1 MTPAMTAITTNRL
14 TVGYRGHRVVE
25 DISLSLPCGR
35 LVCLLGPNGA
45 GKSTL
50 LRTLCGFQPPIAGTV
65 TISGSDIT
73 TMSAAE
79 VARLVSVV
87 LTDRPLTPSLT
98 AAEMVGMGRAP
109 YTGFWGRLSD
119 DDRRLI
125 SEAMQTVGIA
135 PLATRRMGRL
145 SDGERQKVMIAKAL
159 AQHTPVIVLDE
170 PTAFLDY
177 PSKVAVMKTLARLAH
192 DEGKTI
198 LMSTHDLELAAQL
211 GDELMKI
218 ENKHIRKITADEV
231 SRIIGRLLRGYPCNI
246 LSTSSRLPSKAPA
259 LSILSV
265 HMAAANRPA
274 SP

>member
-65 TISGSDIT
+65 TISGNDIT

-98 AAEMVGMGRAP
+98 AAEMVGLGRAP

-119 DDRRLI
+119 DDRRLV

-135 PLATRRMGRL
+135 PLATRRMGQL

-211 GDELMKI
+211 GDELMEI

-231 SRIIGRLLRGYPCNI
+231 SRIIGRLLRG
-246 LSTSSRLPSKAPA
+246 
-259 LSILSV
+259 
-265 HMAAANRPA
+265 
-274 SP
+274 

>member
-1 MTPAMTAITTNRL
+1 MTAITTNRL

-87 LTDRPLTPSLT
+87 LTDRPPTPSLT

-109 YTGFWGRLSD
+109 YTGFWGSQSD
-119 DDRRLI
+119 DDRRLV
-125 SEAMQTVGIA
+125 SEAMQTVGIDS
-135 PLATRRMGRL
+135 LATRRMGRL

-192 DEGKTI
+192 NEGKTI

-211 GDELMKI
+211 GDELMEI

-231 SRIIGRLLRGYPCNI
+231 SRIIGRLLRG
-246 LSTSSRLPSKAPA
+246 
-259 LSILSV
+259 
-265 HMAAANRPA
+265 
-274 SP
+274 

>member
-1 MTPAMTAITTNRL
+1 MTPVMTAITTNRL

-50 LRTLCGFQPPIAGTV
+50 LRTLCGFQPPIEGTV

-119 DDRRLI
+119 EDRRLV
-125 SEAMQTVGIA
+125 SEAMQAVGIA

-192 DEGKTI
+192 NEGKTI
-198 LMSTHDLELAAQL
+198 LMSTHDLELASQL
-211 GDELMKI
+211 GDELIEI

-231 SRIIGRLLRGYPCNI
+231 SRIIGRLLRG
-246 LSTSSRLPSKAPA
+246 
-259 LSILSV
+259 
-265 HMAAANRPA
+265 
-274 SP
+274 

>member
-1 MTPAMTAITTNRL
+1 MTAITTSRL

-50 LRTLCGFQPPIAGTV
+50 LRTLCGFQPPIEGTV
-65 TISGSDIT
+65 TISGSDLT
-73 TMSAAE
+73 AMSAAE

-119 DDRRLI
+119 DDRRLV
-125 SEAMQTVGIA
+125 SEAMTTVGIA
-135 PLATRRMGRL
+135 QLATRRMGQL

-211 GDELMKI
+211 GDELMEI

-231 SRIIGRLLRGYPCNI
+231 SRIIGRLLRG
-246 LSTSSRLPSKAPA
+246 
-259 LSILSV
+259 
-265 HMAAANRPA
+265 
-274 SP
+274 

>member
-1 MTPAMTAITTNRL
+1 MTAITTNRL
-14 TVGYRGHRVVE
+14 TVGYRGHKVVE

-65 TISGSDIT
+65 TISGSGIT

-119 DDRRLI
+119 DDRRLV

-211 GDELMKI
+211 GDELMEI

-231 SRIIGRLLRGYPCNI
+231 SRIIGRLLRG
-246 LSTSSRLPSKAPA
+246 
-259 LSILSV
+259 
-265 HMAAANRPA
+265 
-274 SP
+274 

>member
-1 MTPAMTAITTNRL
+1 MTAITTNRL

-119 DDRRLI
+119 DDRRLV

-135 PLATRRMGRL
+135 PLATRRMGQL
-145 SDGERQKVMIAKAL
+145 SDGELQKVMIAKAL

-231 SRIIGRLLRGYPCNI
+231 SRIIGRLLRG
-246 LSTSSRLPSKAPA
+246 
-259 LSILSV
+259 
-265 HMAAANRPA
+265 
-274 SP
+274 

>member
-119 DDRRLI
+119 EDRRLV

-145 SDGERQKVMIAKAL
+145 SDGERQKVMIAKAM

-211 GDELMKI
+211 GDELMEI

-231 SRIIGRLLRGYPCNI
+231 SRIIGRLLRG
-246 LSTSSRLPSKAPA
+246 
-259 LSILSV
+259 
-265 HMAAANRPA
+265 
-274 SP
+274 

>member
-1 MTPAMTAITTNRL
+1 MTAITTNRL

-87 LTDRPLTPSLT
+87 LTDRPLPPSLT

-119 DDRRLI
+119 EDRRLV

-211 GDELMKI
+211 GDELMEI

-231 SRIIGRLLRGYPCNI
+231 SRIIGRLLRG
-246 LSTSSRLPSKAPA
+246 
-259 LSILSV
+259 
-265 HMAAANRPA
+265 
-274 SP
+274 

>member
-119 DDRRLI
+119 DDRRLV

-135 PLATRRMGRL
+135 PLATRRMGQL
-145 SDGERQKVMIAKAL
+145 SDGELQKVMIAKAL

-211 GDELMKI
+211 GDELMEI

-231 SRIIGRLLRGYPCNI
+231 SRIIGRLLRG
-246 LSTSSRLPSKAPA
+246 
-259 LSILSV
+259 
-265 HMAAANRPA
+265 
-274 SP
+274 

>member
-119 DDRRLI
+119 EDRRLV

-135 PLATRRMGRL
+135 PLATRRMGQL
-145 SDGERQKVMIAKAL
+145 SDGELQKVMIAKAL

-231 SRIIGRLLRGYPCNI
+231 SRIIGRLLRG
-246 LSTSSRLPSKAPA
+246 
-259 LSILSV
+259 
-265 HMAAANRPA
+265 
-274 SP
+274 

>member
-1 MTPAMTAITTNRL
+1 MTAITTNRL

-87 LTDRPLTPSLT
+87 LTDRPLTSSLT

-119 DDRRLI
+119 DDRRLV

-135 PLATRRMGRL
+135 PLATRRMGQL
-145 SDGERQKVMIAKAL
+145 SDGELQKVMIAKAL

-231 SRIIGRLLRGYPCNI
+231 SRIIGRMLRG
-246 LSTSSRLPSKAPA
+246 
-259 LSILSV
+259 
-265 HMAAANRPA
+265 
-274 SP
+274 

>member
-1 MTPAMTAITTNRL
+1 MTAITTNRL

-50 LRTLCGFQPPIAGTV
+50 LRTLCGFQPPIEGTV

-98 AAEMVGMGRAP
+98 AQEMVGMGRAP

-119 DDRRLI
+119 DDRRLV
-125 SEAMQTVGIA
+125 SEAMQTVGIDS
-135 PLATRRMGRL
+135 LATRRMGQL

-192 DEGKTI
+192 DESKTI

-211 GDELMKI
+211 GDELMEI

-231 SRIIGRLLRGYPCNI
+231 SRIIGRLLRG
-246 LSTSSRLPSKAPA
+246 
-259 LSILSV
+259 
-265 HMAAANRPA
+265 
-274 SP
+274 

>member
-50 LRTLCGFQPPIAGTV
+50 LRTLCGFQPPIEGTV

-98 AAEMVGMGRAP
+98 AREMVGMGRAP

-119 DDRRLI
+119 DDRRLV
-125 SEAMQTVGIA
+125 SEAMQAVGVA

-211 GDELMKI
+211 GDELMEI

-231 SRIIGRLLRGYPCNI
+231 SRIIGRLLRG
-246 LSTSSRLPSKAPA
+246 
-259 LSILSV
+259 
-265 HMAAANRPA
+265 
-274 SP
+274 

>member
-1 MTPAMTAITTNRL
+1 MTPIMTAITTNRL

-25 DISLSLPCGR
+25 DISLSLPSGR

-119 DDRRLI
+119 DDRRLV

-211 GDELMKI
+211 GDELMEI

-231 SRIIGRLLRGYPCNI
+231 SRIIGRLLRG
-246 LSTSSRLPSKAPA
+246 
-259 LSILSV
+259 
-265 HMAAANRPA
+265 
-274 SP
+274 

>member
-98 AAEMVGMGRAP
+98 ATEMVGMGRAP

-119 DDRRLI
+119 DDHRLV
-125 SEAMQTVGIA
+125 SEAMQTVGIDS
-135 PLATRRMGRL
+135 LATRRMGRL

-211 GDELMKI
+211 GDELMEI

-231 SRIIGRLLRGYPCNI
+231 SRIIGRLLRG
-246 LSTSSRLPSKAPA
+246 
-259 LSILSV
+259 
-265 HMAAANRPA
+265 
-274 SP
+274 

>member
-1 MTPAMTAITTNRL
+1 MTPVMTAITTNRL

-87 LTDRPLTPSLT
+87 LTDRPLTSSLT

-119 DDRRLI
+119 DDRRLV

-135 PLATRRMGRL
+135 LLATRRMGQL
-145 SDGERQKVMIAKAL
+145 SDGELQKVMIAKAL

-177 PSKVAVMKTLARLAH
+177 PSKVAVMNTLARRAH
-192 DEGKTI
+192 HEGKTI
-198 LMSTHDLELAAQL
+198 LMSTHDVQLPAQL
-211 GDELMKI
+211 GDELMEI

-231 SRIIGRLLRGYPCNI
+231 SRIIGRLLRG
-246 LSTSSRLPSKAPA
+246 
-259 LSILSV
+259 
-265 HMAAANRPA
+265 
-274 SP
+274 

>member
-1 MTPAMTAITTNRL
+1 MTPVMTAITTNRL

-231 SRIIGRLLRGYPCNI
+231 SRIIGRLLRG
-246 LSTSSRLPSKAPA
+246 
-259 LSILSV
+259 
-265 HMAAANRPA
+265 
-274 SP
+274 

>member
-1 MTPAMTAITTNRL
+1 MTAITTNRL

-65 TISGSDIT
+65 TISGNNIT

-87 LTDRPLTPSLT
+87 LTDRPPTPSLT

-109 YTGFWGRLSD
+109 YTGFWGRLGD
-119 DDRRLI
+119 DDRRLV
-125 SEAMQTVGIA
+125 SEAMTTVGIA
-135 PLATRRMGRL
+135 QLATRRMGQL

-211 GDELMKI
+211 GDELMEI

-231 SRIIGRLLRGYPCNI
+231 SRIIGRLLRG
-246 LSTSSRLPSKAPA
+246 
-259 LSILSV
+259 
-265 HMAAANRPA
+265 
-274 SP
+274 

>member
-50 LRTLCGFQPPIAGTV
+50 LRTLCGFQPPIEGTV

-98 AAEMVGMGRAP
+98 AREMVGMGRAP

-119 DDRRLI
+119 DDRRLV
-125 SEAMQTVGIA
+125 SEAMQTVGIDS
-135 PLATRRMGRL
+135 LATRRMGRL

-211 GDELMKI
+211 GDELMEI

-231 SRIIGRLLRGYPCNI
+231 SRIIGRLLRG
-246 LSTSSRLPSKAPA
+246 
-259 LSILSV
+259 
-265 HMAAANRPA
+265 
-274 SP
+274 

>member
-1 MTPAMTAITTNRL
+1 MTPVMTAITTNRL

-125 SEAMQTVGIA
+125 SEAMQTVGVDS
-135 PLATRRMGRL
+135 LATRRMGRL

-211 GDELMKI
+211 GDELMEI
-218 ENKHIRKITADEV
+218 ENKHILKITADKV
-231 SRIIGRLLRGYPCNI
+231 SRIIGRLLRG
-246 LSTSSRLPSKAPA
+246 
-259 LSILSV
+259 
-265 HMAAANRPA
+265 
-274 SP
+274 

>member
-1 MTPAMTAITTNRL
+1 MTAITTNRL

-50 LRTLCGFQPPIAGTV
+50 LRTLCGFQPPIEGTV

-98 AAEMVGMGRAP
+98 VAEMVGMGRAP

-119 DDRRLI
+119 DDRRLV
-125 SEAMQTVGIA
+125 SESMQTVGIA

-211 GDELMKI
+211 GDELMEI

-231 SRIIGRLLRGYPCNI
+231 SRIIGRLLRG
-246 LSTSSRLPSKAPA
+246 
-259 LSILSV
+259 
-265 HMAAANRPA
+265 
-274 SP
+274 

>member
-1 MTPAMTAITTNRL
+1 MTAITTNRL

-98 AAEMVGMGRAP
+98 AAEMVSMGRAP

-119 DDRRLI
+119 DDRRLV
-125 SEAMQTVGIA
+125 SEAMQTVGIDS
-135 PLATRRMGRL
+135 LATRRMGRL

-211 GDELMKI
+211 GDELMEI
-218 ENKHIRKITADEV
+218 ENKHIRKITANEV
-231 SRIIGRLLRGYPCNI
+231 SRIIGRLLRG
-246 LSTSSRLPSKAPA
+246 
-259 LSILSV
+259 
-265 HMAAANRPA
+265 
-274 SP
+274 

>member
-1 MTPAMTAITTNRL
+1 MTAITTNSL

-50 LRTLCGFQPPIAGTV
+50 LRTLCGFQPPIEGTV

-98 AAEMVGMGRAP
+98 VAEMVGMGRAP

-119 DDRRLI
+119 DDRRLV
-125 SEAMQTVGIA
+125 SEAMQTVGVDS
-135 PLATRRMGRL
+135 LATRRMGRL

-211 GDELMKI
+211 GDELMEI

-231 SRIIGRLLRGYPCNI
+231 SRIIGRLLRG
-246 LSTSSRLPSKAPA
+246 
-259 LSILSV
+259 
-265 HMAAANRPA
+265 
-274 SP
+274 

>member
-1 MTPAMTAITTNRL
+1 MTAITTNRL

-119 DDRRLI
+119 EDRRLV

-145 SDGERQKVMIAKAL
+145 SDGERQKVMIAKAM

-211 GDELMKI
+211 GDELMEI

-231 SRIIGRLLRGYPCNI
+231 SRIIGRLLRG
-246 LSTSSRLPSKAPA
+246 
-259 LSILSV
+259 
-265 HMAAANRPA
+265 
-274 SP
+274 

>member
-1 MTPAMTAITTNRL
+1 MTPVMTAITTNRL

-87 LTDRPLTPSLT
+87 LTDRPLTSSLT

-119 DDRRLI
+119 DDRRLV

-145 SDGERQKVMIAKAL
+145 SDGELQKVMIAKAL

-211 GDELMKI
+211 GDELMEI

-231 SRIIGRLLRGYPCNI
+231 SRIIGRLLRG
-246 LSTSSRLPSKAPA
+246 
-259 LSILSV
+259 
-265 HMAAANRPA
+265 
-274 SP
+274 

>member
-50 LRTLCGFQPPIAGTV
+50 LRTLCGFQPPIEGTV

-98 AAEMVGMGRAP
+98 AREMVGMGRAP

-119 DDRRLI
+119 DDRRLV
-125 SEAMQTVGIA
+125 SEAMQTVGMA
-135 PLATRRMGRL
+135 PLATRRMGQL

-211 GDELMKI
+211 GDELMEI

-231 SRIIGRLLRGYPCNI
+231 SRIIGRLLRG
-246 LSTSSRLPSKAPA
+246 
-259 LSILSV
+259 
-265 HMAAANRPA
+265 
-274 SP
+274 

>member
-1 MTPAMTAITTNRL
+1 MTPVMTAITTNRL

-73 TMSAAE
+73 TMSAAK

-119 DDRRLI
+119 DDHRLV
-125 SEAMQTVGIA
+125 SEAMQTVGVDS
-135 PLATRRMGRL
+135 LATRRMGRL

-211 GDELMKI
+211 GDELMEI

-231 SRIIGRLLRGYPCNI
+231 SRIIGRLLRG
-246 LSTSSRLPSKAPA
+246 
-259 LSILSV
+259 
-265 HMAAANRPA
+265 
-274 SP
+274 

>member
-87 LTDRPLTPSLT
+87 LTDRPLTSSLT

-119 DDRRLI
+119 DDRRLV

-135 PLATRRMGRL
+135 PLATRRMGQL
-145 SDGERQKVMIAKAL
+145 SDGELQKVMIAKAL

-211 GDELMKI
+211 GDELMEI
-218 ENKHIRKITADEV
+218 ENKHIRKIAADEV
-231 SRIIGRLLRGYPCNI
+231 SRIIGRLLRG
-246 LSTSSRLPSKAPA
+246 
-259 LSILSV
+259 
-265 HMAAANRPA
+265 
-274 SP
+274 

>member
-1 MTPAMTAITTNRL
+1 MTAITTNRL

-50 LRTLCGFQPPIAGTV
+50 LRTLCGFQPPIEGTV

-98 AAEMVGMGRAP
+98 AREMVGMGRAP

-119 DDRRLI
+119 DDRRLV
-125 SEAMQTVGIA
+125 SEAMQTVGIDS
-135 PLATRRMGRL
+135 LATRRMGRL

-211 GDELMKI
+211 GDELMEI

-231 SRIIGRLLRGYPCNI
+231 SRIIGRLLRG
-246 LSTSSRLPSKAPA
+246 
-259 LSILSV
+259 
-265 HMAAANRPA
+265 
-274 SP
+274 

>member
-1 MTPAMTAITTNRL
+1 MTAITTNRL

-50 LRTLCGFQPPIAGTV
+50 LRTLCGFQPPIEGTV

-73 TMSAAE
+73 AMSAAE

-87 LTDRPLTPSLT
+87 LTDRPLTSSLT

-119 DDRRLI
+119 DDRRLV

-135 PLATRRMGRL
+135 PLATRRMGQL
-145 SDGERQKVMIAKAL
+145 SDGELQKVMIAKAL

-211 GDELMKI
+211 GDELIEI

-231 SRIIGRLLRGYPCNI
+231 SRIIGRLLRG
-246 LSTSSRLPSKAPA
+246 
-259 LSILSV
+259 
-265 HMAAANRPA
+265 
-274 SP
+274 

>member
-1 MTPAMTAITTNRL
+1 MTPTMTAITTNRL

-87 LTDRPLTPSLT
+87 LTDRPPTPSLT

-119 DDRRLI
+119 NDRRLV
-125 SEAMQTVGIA
+125 SEAMQTVGVDS
-135 PLATRRMGRL
+135 LATRRMGRL

-211 GDELMKI
+211 GDELMEI

-231 SRIIGRLLRGYPCNI
+231 SRIIGRLLRG
-246 LSTSSRLPSKAPA
+246 
-259 LSILSV
+259 
-265 HMAAANRPA
+265 
-274 SP
+274 

>member
-1 MTPAMTAITTNRL
+1 MTAITTNRL

-73 TMSAAE
+73 TMSTAE

-119 DDRRLI
+119 DDRRLV

-211 GDELMKI
+211 GDELMEI

-231 SRIIGRLLRGYPCNI
+231 SRIIGRLLRG
-246 LSTSSRLPSKAPA
+246 
-259 LSILSV
+259 
-265 HMAAANRPA
+265 
-274 SP
+274 

>member
-1 MTPAMTAITTNRL
+1 MTAITTNRL

-25 DISLSLPCGR
+25 DISLSLPSGR

-98 AAEMVGMGRAP
+98 AREMVGMGRAP

-119 DDRRLI
+119 DDRRLV

-211 GDELMKI
+211 GDELMEI

-231 SRIIGRLLRGYPCNI
+231 SRIIGRLLRG
-246 LSTSSRLPSKAPA
+246 
-259 LSILSV
+259 
-265 HMAAANRPA
+265 
-274 SP
+274 

>member
-1 MTPAMTAITTNRL
+1 MTAITTNRL

-25 DISLSLPCGR
+25 DISLSLPSGR

-87 LTDRPLTPSLT
+87 LTDRPLTSSLT

-119 DDRRLI
+119 DDRRLV

-198 LMSTHDLELAAQL
+198 LMSTHDLELAAQQ

-231 SRIIGRLLRGYPCNI
+231 SRIIGRLLRG
-246 LSTSSRLPSKAPA
+246 
-259 LSILSV
+259 
-265 HMAAANRPA
+265 
-274 SP
+274 

>member
-119 DDRRLI
+119 EDRRLV

-211 GDELMKI
+211 GDELMEI

-231 SRIIGRLLRGYPCNI
+231 SRIIGRLLRG
-246 LSTSSRLPSKAPA
+246 
-259 LSILSV
+259 
-265 HMAAANRPA
+265 
-274 SP
+274 

>member
-65 TISGSDIT
+65 TISGSDIAT
-73 TMSAAE
+73 ISAAE

-119 DDRRLI
+119 DDRRLV
-125 SEAMQTVGIA
+125 SEAMQTVGIDS
-135 PLATRRMGRL
+135 LATRRMGQL

-211 GDELMKI
+211 GDELMEI

-231 SRIIGRLLRGYPCNI
+231 SRIIGRLLRG
-246 LSTSSRLPSKAPA
+246 
-259 LSILSV
+259 
-265 HMAAANRPA
+265 
-274 SP
+274 

>member
-14 TVGYRGHRVVE
+14 TVGYHGHRVVE

-65 TISGSDIT
+65 TISGNDIT

-119 DDRRLI
+119 DDRRLV
-125 SEAMQTVGIA
+125 SEAMQTVGVDS
-135 PLATRRMGRL
+135 LATRRMSRL

-211 GDELMKI
+211 GDELMEI

-231 SRIIGRLLRGYPCNI
+231 SRIIGRLLRG
-246 LSTSSRLPSKAPA
+246 
-259 LSILSV
+259 
-265 HMAAANRPA
+265 
-274 SP
+274 

>member
-1 MTPAMTAITTNRL
+1 MTAITTNRL

-25 DISLSLPCGR
+25 DISLSLPSGR

-50 LRTLCGFQPPIAGTV
+50 LRTLCGFQPPIEGRV

-73 TMSAAE
+73 TMNAAE

-98 AAEMVGMGRAP
+98 TAEMVGMGRAP

-119 DDRRLI
+119 DDRRLV
-125 SEAMQTVGIA
+125 SEAMQTVGIDS
-135 PLATRRMGRL
+135 LATRRMGQL

-192 DEGKTI
+192 NEGKTI

-211 GDELMKI
+211 GDELMEI
-218 ENKHIRKITADEV
+218 ENKHIRKITANEV
-231 SRIIGRLLRGYPCNI
+231 SRIIGRLLRG
-246 LSTSSRLPSKAPA
+246 
-259 LSILSV
+259 
-265 HMAAANRPA
+265 
-274 SP
+274 